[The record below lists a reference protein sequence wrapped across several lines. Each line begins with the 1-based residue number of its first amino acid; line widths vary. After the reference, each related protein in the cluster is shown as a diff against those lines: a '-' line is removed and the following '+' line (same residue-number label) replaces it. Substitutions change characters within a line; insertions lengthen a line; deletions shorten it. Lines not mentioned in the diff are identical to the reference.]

1 MPLLVPV
8 ISDNVIRLLLQHLH
22 HVRRWHSNVL
32 RSLLRPGQ
40 AIPVLVNHRRPL
52 LVGVRL
58 LSTDR
63 QLRHQHLTAH
73 RLSLMLLRLRHLT
86 MDQLCIEVLPL
97 FTITVLPLFIITV
110 RHLMRRFVRGLITR
124 IRLSF
129 LADILRSC
137 TTTADLIVQ
146 PCIHVHIISLTPTE
160 LGSMSTTDTSIV
172 SIQPSGSS

>member
-1 MPLLVPV
+1 
-8 ISDNVIRLLLQHLH
+8 
-22 HVRRWHSNVL
+22 
-32 RSLLRPGQ
+32 
-40 AIPVLVNHRRPL
+40 
-52 LVGVRL
+52 
-58 LSTDR
+58 
-63 QLRHQHLTAH
+63 
-73 RLSLMLLRLRHLT
+73 

-97 FTITVLPLFIITV
+97 FTITV